1 MGKYKYNQKLP
12 KKVEKKLDDFLV
24 RIKKI
29 PWFSPSPDLKKSD
42 IDKLVKVSLKAF
54 GVKAGIEYRT
64 LKTKDDRDSAWAS
77 ARASARAITEILV
90 EDLDVYEG
98 NKAFLSLIDIWE
110 KGLYPIGVIGGK
122 FIVYVPPCSQ
132 EFPDDL
138 I

>member
-64 LKTKDDRDSAWAS
+64 LKTKDDWAS
-77 ARASARAITEILV
+77 ARDSARAITEILV

>member
-64 LKTKDDRDSAWAS
+64 LKTKDAWAS
-77 ARASARAITEILV
+77 ARDSARAITEILV

>member
-64 LKTKDDRDSAWAS
+64 LKTKDDWAS
-77 ARASARAITEILV
+77 ARASARASV
-90 EDLDVYEG
+90 R
-98 NKAFLSLIDIWE
+98 AC
-110 KGLYPIGVIGGK
+110 P
-122 FIVYVPPCSQ
+122 
-132 EFPDDL
+132 
-138 I
+138 